1 MDRTQSIYLFNSE
14 VNAGKM
20 IFLSGPRQV
29 GKTFFVKEHLHR
41 MRNDALYYNWDD
53 PMVRS
58 EYTKNPHFLKAPIAQ
73 AKNKLPLVAFD
84 EIHKHRHW
92 KNILKGLY
100 DVHAGE
106 AQIIVTGSARL
117 DFFKSSGDS
126 LAGRYFPY
134 RLLPMGL
141 AEAMQDFSRIIDNP
155 SLISS
160 PDKSRLLPRIV
171 DSANIRLGKDALEQ
185 WLHFGGF
192 PEPFIK
198 AKDTFSRKW
207 RAAYCSLLASEDIRD
222 LTRIQDIKGI
232 EQLMLLLPERIGS
245 PLSVNS
251 LREDLNVNHKT
262 IVFWLE
268 ALKKIYLLFS
278 ILPWSKNIA
287 RAISKEQKY
296 YFFDW
301 TMVEDPGARFE
312 NAVAVSLLRLVSR
325 WNELGLGEFDLRYVR
340 NVQKQEVDFLL
351 IDRNRPQALFEAKL
365 NDTSLSRSGLIF
377 ADALKI
383 PYYQVVAEAGRPEA
397 FPQERY
403 ILPACQFLGMLG

>member
-1 MDRTQSIYLFNSE
+1 L
-14 VNAGKM
+14 
-20 IFLSGPRQV
+20 IFS
-29 GKTFFVKEHLHR
+29 T
-41 MRNDALYYNWDD
+41 
-53 PMVRS
+53 
-58 EYTKNPHFLKAPIAQ
+58 I
-73 AKNKLPLVAFD
+73 
-84 EIHKHRHW
+84 
-92 KNILKGLY
+92 
-100 DVHAGE
+100 
-106 AQIIVTGSARL
+106 
-117 DFFKSSGDS
+117 
-126 LAGRYFPY
+126 
-134 RLLPMGL
+134 
-141 AEAMQDFSRIIDNP
+141 
-155 SLISS
+155 
-160 PDKSRLLPRIV
+160 
-171 DSANIRLGKDALEQ
+171 
-185 WLHFGGF
+185 
-192 PEPFIK
+192 
-198 AKDTFSRKW
+198 
-207 RAAYCSLLASEDIRD
+207 CSLLASEDIRD

-312 NAVAVSLLRLVSR
+312 NAVAVSLLRLVNR